1 MFYHLSLNHFNY
13 AENILLRIH
22 SKELKRTSVTSSSL
36 ESHVICLHSF
46 NVDGSNMRAYETCGK
61 CAEKSQR
68 IIAE

>member
-46 NVDGSNMRAYETCGK
+46 NNVAGSHMHAC
-61 CAEKSQR
+61 
-68 IIAE
+68 